1 MLALGNKLSLP
12 TIKVS
17 KPAIA
22 QYGDLALH
30 YDISGSRTTSNDYD
44 DGDEIALLHNYG
56 SAGGNTMSN
65 DHNARATVGQQGLWQ
80 KPQASTMGK
89 PSVKL
94 DGSNDFY
101 VLDNNYVTSTG
112 DFTVAV
118 SFRIHTVNGDAV
130 ISGDTGGLNR
140 VHVYANSLLLR
151 FNGNGSTN
159 AGIQIF
165 HNNTDNSTVSYSI
178 GTDIEVLVI
187 RMDSSNNI
195 YVYNKDGDFI
205 SYYPADT
212 KTDQPLQIGTIGMQ
226 LPSASAYGGWIG
238 EIGVYTTDIGETAA
252 KAVAQA
258 LYAKWS

>member
-30 YDISGSRTTSNDYD
+30 YDISGSRTTSNDYS

-56 SAGGNTMSN
+56 SAGGAIASN
-65 DHNARATVGQQGLWQ
+65 IHNARGGLNQQGLWQ
-80 KPQASTMGK
+80 KPQASTMRK

-101 VLDNNYVTSTG
+101 SLDANYLTSTG
-112 DFTVAV
+112 DFTIAV
-118 SFRIHTVNGDAV
+118 SFRIHNVNGDAV
-130 ISGDTGGLNR
+130 ISGDTSGLNR
-140 VHVYANSLLLR
+140 VHVYAGFLLLR

-159 AGIQIF
+159 AGIQLY
-165 HNNTDNSTVSYSI
+165 HNNTDNSTVSYTI
-178 GTDIEVLVI
+178 GTDIEVLII
-187 RMDSSNNI
+187 RVDSSGNI
-195 YVYNKDGDFI
+195 YVYNKNADFI
-205 SYYPADT
+205 SYHPADT
-212 KTDQPLQIGTIGMQ
+212 LTDQPLQIGTIGMQ
-226 LPSASAYGGWIG
+226 LPSASPYGGWIG

-258 LYAKWS
+258 LYAKWG